1 MARSRSILASILI
14 VDALL
19 LCAWCSSCFVSGPSS
34 SGSQLRGDI
43 NTAATAAAVVAATQF
58 PGFAE
63 AAEKW
68 EYKEPTGALAPGQS
82 FVLLSFFFIHAA
94 GVADFYAKKTGS
106 GPAVPWNP
114 FRERSITTTFK
125 LGDFQ

>member
-1 MARSRSILASILI
+1 MARSRSPLAAILL

-19 LCAWCSSCFVSGPSS
+19 LCAWFSSCFVTGPSS
-34 SGSQLRGDI
+34 SRQLRGDVD
-43 NTAATAAAVVAATQF
+43 TAAVATAVVAATQF
-58 PGFAE
+58 PDLAH
-63 AAEKW
+63 AVEKW

-82 FVLLSFFFIHAA
+82 FVLLAFFFIHAA

>member
-1 MARSRSILASILI
+1 MARGRSALVAILLL
-14 VDALL
+14 DALL
-19 LCAWCSSCFVSGPSS
+19 LAAWTGCFVPSPAS
-34 SGSQLRGDI
+34 PKQLRGDM
-43 NTAATAAAVVAATQF
+43 NAVATTAAVAVATQL
-58 PGFAE
+58 PGYAQ
-63 AAEKW
+63 AVEKW
-68 EYKEPTGALAPGQS
+68 EYKEPSGALAPGQS
-82 FVLLSFFFIHAA
+82 FVLLAFFFIHAA

>member
-1 MARSRSILASILI
+1 MARSRSILTAILL

-19 LCAWCSSCFVSGPSS
+19 LFAWCGCFVPGASS
-34 SGSQLRGDI
+34 PKQLRGDM
-43 NTAATAAAVVAATQF
+43 NAAATAAAVAAATQL
-58 PGFAE
+58 PGYAE
-63 AAEKW
+63 AVEKW
-68 EYKEPTGALAPGQS
+68 EYKEPSGALAPGQS
-82 FVLLSFFFIHAA
+82 FVLLAFFFIHAA